1 MNEWELSEW
10 VIEWVSEWVIEC
22 HSSAPKSPW
31 HDYVIHELKTERS
44 PVLSTYE
51 SQGVQ
56 HIYHFMKK
64 LRFLQSLTLIH
75 LQFRPVKILRRSL
88 AKIAYSK
95 HAVIERGVQTGKP
108 SFWTEKLIVREKF
121 ADVGFPVSSDAHC
134 GVFCN
139 LAFISSTKTN

>member
-1 MNEWELSEW
+1 MNKWMR
-10 VIEWVSEWVIEC
+10 IEWVSDWVSAREWVIEC

-64 LRFLQSLTLIH
+64 LRFLPSLTLIR

-121 ADVGFPVSSDAHC
+121 ADWFSS
-134 GVFCN
+134 VFWCT
-139 LAFISSTKTN
+139 LWCILQSSLHF